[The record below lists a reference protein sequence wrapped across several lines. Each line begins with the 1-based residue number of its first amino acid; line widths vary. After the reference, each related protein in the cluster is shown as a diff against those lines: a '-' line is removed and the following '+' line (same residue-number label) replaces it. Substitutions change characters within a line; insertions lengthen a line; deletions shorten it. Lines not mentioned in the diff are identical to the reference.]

1 MSSLR
6 NYKIVRGPTWAGV
19 IFAGAASVVLGGALG
34 AFLLAFRPVNA
45 GKEMPPD
52 NERKPG
58 EVYYV
63 EGTRDTA
70 KARLAATKRKAFLDG
85 QSVTL
90 SEDEL
95 NVMAGPA
102 PAPKPAANQPKKG
115 PEPKAAPPPPKSPAK
130 KSGEPEK
137 EVESFVRGTPNF
149 RLRENDVQIA
159 VPITVNSLGLGSVVT
174 VRTHGQ
180 FTKDG
185 DVFRYDISDMW
196 VGALH
201 TDRLPFVRAWA
212 REKFLTQPLPE
223 DLQAAWKKVA
233 KITVGNGSLQ
243 LTVP

>member
-1 MSSLR
+1 MSTLR
-6 NYKIVRGPTWAGV
+6 NYKIVRGSTWAGV
-19 IFAGAASVVLGGALG
+19 ILTGVLSVAFGVVLG
-34 AFLLAFRPVNA
+34 AFLLMFGPVNA
-45 GKEMPPD
+45 VKELPSD
-52 NERKPG
+52 GERKAG
-58 EVYYV
+58 EVYYT
-63 EGTRDTA
+63 EGSRDTA
-70 KARLAATKRKAFLDG
+70 KARLATTKRKAFLEG

-95 NVMAGPA
+95 NVLAGPA
-102 PAPKPAANQPKKG
+102 PAPKAAPNQAKKAAD
-115 PEPKAAPPPPKSPAK
+115 PKAAPPPPKAPAK
-130 KSGEPEK
+130 KAGEPEK
-137 EVESFVRGTPNF
+137 EVEALVRGTPNF
-149 RLRENDVQIA
+149 RLRETDVQIA
-159 VPITVNSLGLGSVVT
+159 VPVTVNTLGLGSVVT

-185 DVFRYDISDMW
+185 DMFRYEISDMW

-212 REKFLTQPLPE
+212 RENFLTQPLPE